1 LLGQAHNSITMRL
14 AVRVYEGYVIFFNY
28 PIPTLA
34 TTTDLTNQIN
44 ATLLHQAGEAHCGT
58 DFWPW
63 QLVSKSKRVVA
74 TGRSW

>member
-1 LLGQAHNSITMRL
+1 MRL

-58 DFWPW
+58 DF
-63 QLVSKSKRVVA
+63 
-74 TGRSW
+74 